1 MPTAARLVAA
11 LLLAILGWIL
21 SDLIRPLMPEG
32 TAFGWFNYANAF
44 IGVCV
49 GWVAVGSR
57 AGRGVAPG
65 INNGLTG
72 VVVLFIWGLAV
83 HSSYEMFR
91 LAMRNRYDGPME
103 AITAIF
109 LIASEFGLMI
119 ATAPVLITA
128 VVGALVVGLVTDVVA
143 RHWR

>member
-1 MPTAARLVAA
+1 MPTAARLVASV
-11 LLLAILGWIL
+11 LMAILGYVL

-32 TAFGWFNYANAF
+32 TDFGLFNYVNAF
-44 IGVCV
+44 LGLCV
-49 GWVAVGSR
+49 GWIVMGSR
-57 AGRGVAPG
+57 AGRGWVPG

-72 VVVLFIWGLAV
+72 VAVLFIWGLAV

-103 AITAIF
+103 ALTAIF
-109 LIASEFGLMI
+109 LIASEFGLVI

-128 VVGALVVGLVTDVVA
+128 LAGALIIGPLTDVA
-143 RHWR
+143 AKLWR